1 MKSLILYLFVF
12 FGLLSPTLA
21 QSSDSE
27 KEAVIQ
33 LSKTKWQWMADKEAD
48 KLAELFDDKSV
59 FVHMGGTW
67 GKNREVEIIRQ
78 GFIHYKDAKIYET
91 SVEFIGNTALLLNR
105 ITLTAVVGGN
115 EVVNPFMVMEVYI
128 KKEEGWKM
136 GGMSFTRLTMPNE

>member
-21 QSSDSE
+21 QSSDSK

-67 GKNREVEIIRQ
+67 GKDREVEIIRS
-78 GFIHYKDAKIYET
+78 GGIHYKEAKIHET
-91 SVEFIGNTALLLNR
+91 SVEFIDNTAILLNR

-115 EVVNPFMVMEVYI
+115 EVVNPFMVMEAYI
-128 KKEEGWKM
+128 KKEGAWKM
-136 GGMSFTRLTMPNE
+136 GGMSFTRLTRDNE

>member
-67 GKNREVEIIRQ
+67 GKDREVEIIRQ

-115 EVVNPFMVMEVYI
+115 EVINPFMVMEVYI
-128 KKEEGWKM
+128 KKKEGWKM
-136 GGMSFTRLTMPNE
+136 GGMSFTRLTTPNE

>member
-1 MKSLILYLFVF
+1 MKYLILYLFVF
-12 FGLLSPTLA
+12 FGILSPTLA

-27 KEAVIQ
+27 KEAIIQ

-59 FVHMGGTW
+59 FIHMGGTW
-67 GKNREVEIIRQ
+67 GKDREVEIIRS
-78 GFIHYKDAKIYET
+78 GGIHYKEAKIYET
-91 SVEFIGNTALLLNR
+91 SVEFIDNTAILLNR

-128 KKEEGWKM
+128 KKEGAWKM
-136 GGMSFTRLTMPNE
+136 GGMSFTRLTRDNE